1 MSATEDREAGAV
13 ADPVAGVHTTVPDAR
28 AAYASTPS
36 RLAGIAT
43 GTPALCVSI
52 HDVAPATWDDCARLA
67 DAMRDVAG
75 IPLTWLV
82 VPYYHRGGGELAR
95 MEAGLER
102 ALAAGDE
109 LALHGLTHLDTA
121 PRGRGMAERFL
132 RGAYSHEGEFA
143 ALDAGEAARR
153 IQLGLDWFGAR
164 GWPVHGFVPPAWLM
178 GEGSWQ
184 ALRTFEFDYTTSFRR
199 FYLLAPVHGGAVQS
213 AAAQNA
219 AVQGAATSAPS
230 TSLRMPSPQPT
241 PPTLQPPSLLSPSLV
256 YAARNRSGRLASPLL
271 ADALAF
277 ALARQPLIR
286 LGLHPPDVRH
296 PRLLRHAQATLDRL
310 LATRTA
316 VTKAAFAQ
324 GLLTS
329 TDPNKLR
336 HASDAIQSRHRT
348 TDCCRSGAA
357 PRAY

>member
-13 ADPVAGVHTTVPDAR
+13 ADPVAGVHTTVSDAR

-36 RLAGIAT
+36 RLARIAT

-199 FYLLAPVHGGAVQS
+199 FYLLAPVQGRAGQS
-213 AAAQNA
+213 A

-241 PPTLQPPSLLSPSLV
+241 PPALQPPSLLSPSLV

-296 PRLLRHAQATLDRL
+296 PRLLRHAQATLERL

-316 VTKAAFAQ
+316 VTKAAFVQ

>member
-1 MSATEDREAGAV
+1 M
-13 ADPVAGVHTTVPDAR
+13 
-28 AAYASTPS
+28 
-36 RLAGIAT
+36 
-43 GTPALCVSI
+43 PALCVSI

-67 DAMRDVAG
+67 DAIRDVAG

-82 VPYYHRGGGELAR
+82 VPHYHRGGGELAR

-132 RGAYSHEGEFA
+132 RGTYSHEGEFA

-153 IQLGLDWFGAR
+153 IQLGLDWFAAR

-184 ALRTFEFDYTTSFRR
+184 ALRTFDFAYTTTFQR
-199 FYLLAPVHGGAVQS
+199 FYLLAPMHGR
-213 AAAQNA
+213 
-219 AVQGAATSAPS
+219 AVQGGAAQGAAAGAPS
-230 TSLRMPSPQPT
+230 PLSRTPTQPPSQPT
-241 PPTLQPPSLLSPSLV
+241 SHPPSQPTSLLSPSLV

-296 PRLLRHAQATLDRL
+296 PRLLRHAQATLERL
-310 LATRTA
+310 LPARTA

-329 TDPNKLR
+329 TAPNNLR